1 MAAILVK
8 PNELK
13 KTGKELRSSAAKL
26 TSALR
31 EVDEIMRSLDSTR
44 FEGTS
49 AASLRTRYRQCAS
62 GLNNAPRMIISFAS
76 QLENLANQ
84 FSTEDRK
91 LDSSPFSF
99 IGAVILPWL
108 GDLFKKFIGI
118 FPIANKQ
125 DLPEAPWQ
133 PKNDQNATGTSP
145 APENP
150 SGNPAQKDHGDEEL
164 GSLSS
169 RYESNGDPGRVS
181 SGNGDPGSVSYGAY
195 QMTSRNGGTV
205 AVFLKSE
212 FAQKWA
218 SEFDGLTPGTPEF
231 SAKWKEIAAR
241 EPDAFL
247 AAQHGYI
254 QGAYYEP
261 AVQKVAGLGIVAD
274 DRSHA
279 FREVLWS
286 TAVQFGSGSAKK
298 VVENALAAAHLDP
311 ATASDEDL
319 IKAIYAERGRTN
331 ADGSLAWFGSSS
343 EAVQKG
349 VANRFVNECAQAL
362 QMLAAEKARI

>member
-1 MAAILVK
+1 MSSILVK

-13 KTGKELRSSAAKL
+13 KTGKELRSGAAKL
-26 TSALR
+26 SSALR
-31 EVDEIMRSLDSTR
+31 DVDEIMRNLDSTR

-49 AASLRTRYRQCAS
+49 AASLRSRYRQCANR
-62 GLNNAPRMIISFAS
+62 LNNAPRMIISFAN
-76 QLENLANQ
+76 QLENLASQ

-91 LDSSPFSF
+91 LASSPISF

-108 GDLFKKFIGI
+108 GDLFKKFFGI
-118 FPIANKQ
+118 VPIPNKP

-133 PKNDQNATGTSP
+133 PKNDPDAAKTPAAT
-145 APENP
+145 ENP
-150 SGNPAQKDHGDEEL
+150 SGNPAQNDHSGEKL
-164 GSLSS
+164 GNLSS

-247 AAQHGYI
+247 AAQHEYI

-274 DRSHA
+274 NRSHA

-286 TAVQFGSGSAKK
+286 TAVQFGSGGAKK
-298 VVENALAAAHLDP
+298 VMENALAAANLDP

-331 ADGSLAWFGSSS
+331 PDGSLAWFSGSST
-343 EAVQKG
+343 AVQEG
-349 VANRFVNECAQAL
+349 VAKRFVNECAQAL
-362 QMLAAEKARI
+362 QMLADEKASM